1 MNYPVET
8 FSFNVRSKQSND
20 MLLDSKCNLRIQK
33 AWNKKKIMY
42 IFNVSKY
49 FELTGS
55 KMLDKL
61 RKTKSSPTVNKH
73 LKFGLKVYWL

>member
-1 MNYPVET
+1 
-8 FSFNVRSKQSND
+8 
-20 MLLDSKCNLRIQK
+20 
-33 AWNKKKIMY
+33 MY

-73 LKFGLKVYWL
+73 LKFGLKVY